1 MKFLEKYKNKLFKLL
16 RPLVHKFTDVRRE
29 KKIVRLINSRCP
41 EILNTKLHNCL
52 VIDLGSNRGD
62 FLLPLAKRGAEILA
76 FEPNKV
82 AFKNSLKR
90 LSKFEGINIFNVG
103 VGNFSGITKFYFHK
117 DAGND
122 PLGYSISSSIRSEK
136 INLDLNNPVNIAILN
151 FKDLL
156 SSVGEV
162 YVLKVDIEGA
172 ESEIWPAIKE
182 YKNKIRYL
190 FMEIHDQVNPD
201 LRKNVE
207 IFIINNDLSAR
218 WFSDWV

>member
-1 MKFLEKYKNKLFKLL
+1 MKFLEKRKNKLFRFL
-16 RPLVHKFTDVRRE
+16 RPFVHKYTDMRRE
-29 KKIVRLINSRCP
+29 KKVVGLINNRCP
-41 EILNTKLHNCL
+41 ELLNTKLHDCL

-62 FLLPLAKRGAEILA
+62 FSLPLAKRGAEILA
-76 FEPNKV
+76 FEPNKI
-82 AFKNSLKR
+82 AFKSSIKR
-90 LSKFEGINIFNVG
+90 FSQYENINVFNVG

-122 PLGYSISSSIRSEK
+122 PLGYSISSSIKSEK
-136 INLDLNNPVNIAILN
+136 INLDLSNPVNIAILN

-162 YVLKVDIEGA
+162 CVLKVDIEGA

-182 YKNKIRYL
+182 NKNKIRYL

-201 LRKNVE
+201 LRKDVE
-207 IFIINNDLSAR
+207 VFIINNDLSAK